1 MEPWRGGRH
10 VDSCWQ
16 EELDRVAAAGTPKE
30 VAQALRALAK
40 RARQQAEWVQD
51 RSGAAIDR
59 AAAAEIQHETAWR
72 RFGQGP
78 PAADRALPAL
88 AGAPP
93 GGRESRGPLEP
104 RGTLE
109 REPDAESP
117 ARVAQ
122 ALQVQAA
129 GARGRAL
136 ASRERLLR
144 CVERAQRVAR
154 EAAGE
159 RERVA
164 RDRRERVGAGA
175 GRRRDG
181 DLLGAQPRVLL
192 QSRGSGS

>member
-1 MEPWRGGRH
+1 ME
-10 VDSCWQ
+10 SCWQ

-30 VAQALRALAK
+30 VAHALRALAK

-78 PAADRALPAL
+78 PAANRALPTL
-88 AGAPP
+88 GGASP
-93 GGRESRGPLEP
+93 GGRESRGA
-104 RGTLE
+104 LE